1 MRSVSALKS
10 VLDPNVQAGV
20 ISYSADNVADNVAD
34 IKHEPSIMNVRC
46 T

>member
-1 MRSVSALKS
+1 MLSVSALKS

-20 ISYSADNVADNVAD
+20 ISYSADNVAD